1 MQDFP
6 IWPCQ
11 FHAQDPMPHIFIHI
25 RRISTRD
32 RQNKVAA
39 AEIYCLII
47 FLKYILYI
55 YVLDELMAV
64 II

>member
-32 RQNKVAA
+32 RQTKVAA
-39 AEIYCLII
+39 AEIYYFDYLFKI
-47 FLKYILYI
+47 YI

-64 II
+64 MI